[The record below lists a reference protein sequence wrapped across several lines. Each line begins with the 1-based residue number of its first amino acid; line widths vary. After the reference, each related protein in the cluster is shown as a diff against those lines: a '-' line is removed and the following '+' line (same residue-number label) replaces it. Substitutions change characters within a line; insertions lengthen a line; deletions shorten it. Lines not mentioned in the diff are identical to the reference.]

1 MTDKSTPTKKENLT
15 NSKNSLQEQTVLTT
29 PPQEQ
34 TIANQNLLNQN
45 DNFQK
50 NQNFTFK
57 IIKRRAPWNKKE
69 DDAIIELVNKYGTSN
84 WTIIANE
91 MAVLYKSKHRNG
103 KQCRE
108 RWHNHLDPIVNKE
121 NWTEE
126 EENILFSKHLEY
138 GNKWSDISKFLP
150 GRTDN
155 SIKNHFYS
163 KLRKF
168 IRKILKQ
175 INKENLLKN
184 NGIDCCKYNSDRV
197 YKLLKKYKVTY
208 KNVTKDTILDLIIST
223 EKNQKGKIFGINED
237 NKIMNNTA
245 SLVNNGIQ
253 MQTLAHMPYNNI
265 ENTNNQNISER
276 QSRNS
281 SGNKKIGNKIFF
293 NKKARSKK
301 VKDSDD
307 MNANNINNINI
318 INNNKKL
325 FQSSIVPNLNPN
337 LQNNI
342 NMNMSSNIVNINNI
356 NIIPNQA
363 NILINGYT
371 NIPYKRKTKNIQI
384 IQDEKMEFN
393 NENNMNEINQNE
405 STLNNSTIRNN
416 RNIMDIQGTNKLK
429 KIKNRIKKKDNSVDN
444 KKFIQK
450 KRRRKKRRK
459 VTISLST
466 PENKK
471 AQINRIM
478 PGRKYIYG
486 LGQKI
491 QIQGKKTNTSAKKNK
506 LNPED
511 FNPLINEVEIVREGL
526 EIHSK
531 TTILMDKSLL
541 TEKLFPDR
549 NFEYKPPNLNISIPT
564 SPRGGQFPT
573 KTLGQPFADKNIM
586 VGQPTPMEGYFGPL
600 HSPLNAMTPYMMFPP
615 SNKNVYNVDYG
626 YENSFMRKNPGV
638 SIPYT
643 PHGFMSGI
651 GGGMIQPNTP
661 NTPKREI
668 SMTNKIVIQ
677 NNNITGNEN
686 RDENTEVNNANKSK
700 KPAPLNLDFIDNE
713 NNDIGGGYPPF
724 FGAGDNMGPLGTRQ
738 SLNSPAN
745 IFKLSPTSP
754 FIPRFPDK
762 TS

>member
-1 MTDKSTPTKKENLT
+1 MTDKSTPTKKDFLI
-15 NSKNSLQEQTVLTT
+15 NSKNSFPESTVLSA
-29 PPQEQ
+29 PPPEQ
-34 TIANQNLLNQN
+34 QIAGQSLINQT
-45 DNFQK
+45 DNYQR

-69 DDAIIELVNKYGTSN
+69 DEAIIEVVNKYGTSN

-91 MAVLYKSKHRNG
+91 MALLYKSKHRNG

-126 EENILFSKHLEY
+126 EENILFNKHLEY

-184 NGIDCCKYNSDRV
+184 NGIDCYKYNSDKV

-223 EKNQKGKIFGINED
+223 EKNQKGKIFGISED
-237 NKIMNNTA
+237 TKILNNSANLIKT
-245 SLVNNGIQ
+245 G
-253 MQTLAHMPYNNI
+253 MPPMPNIPYKI
-265 ENTNNQNISER
+265 ENVNSQNINDM

-281 SGNKKIGNKIFF
+281 SSNKKLGNKIFF
-293 NKKARSKK
+293 NKKARPKK
-301 VKDSDD
+301 VKSTDE
-307 MNANNINNINI
+307 NEINTNNINI
-318 INNNKKL
+318 INNNKKI
-325 FQSSIVPNLNPN
+325 FQSSIVPNIKTN
-337 LQNNI
+337 LLDNM
-342 NMNMSSNIVNINNI
+342 NMNMSNNIVNINNI

-363 NILINGYT
+363 NILINGIP
-371 NIPYKRKTKNIQI
+371 NIQYKRKTKNVQI
-384 IQDEKMEFN
+384 IQGEKMEYN
-393 NENNMNEINQNE
+393 NENNMNEINQMEN
-405 STLNNSTIRNN
+405 SLKNNIN
-416 RNIMDIQGTNKLK
+416 RTSADFKGINKLK
-429 KIKNRIKKKDNSVDN
+429 KIKNKNKKNDVSLDN
-444 KKFIQK
+444 KKCLQK
-450 KRRRKKRRK
+450 KRKRRKKRK

-486 LGQKI
+486 LGNKI
-491 QIQGKKTNTSAKKNK
+491 QIKQKKTNTSSKKNK

-526 EIHSK
+526 EIHNK
-531 TTILMDKSLL
+531 TNILMDKSLL
-541 TEKLFPDR
+541 TEKIFPDR
-549 NFEYKPPNLNISIPT
+549 NFVYKPPINLNISIPT
-564 SPRGGQFPT
+564 SPKVTQFPSR
-573 KTLGQPFADKNIM
+573 TLGQPYIDKNIM
-586 VGQPTPMEGYFGPL
+586 VGQPTPMDRFLEPMRSPMGAMGP
-600 HSPLNAMTPYMMFPP
+600 Y
-615 SNKNVYNVDYG
+615 VYNVDMG
-626 YENSFMRKNPGV
+626 YENNFMRKNIN
-638 SIPYT
+638 IPYT
-643 PHGFMSGI
+643 PNGFMSGMGSGI
-651 GGGMIQPNTP
+651 ILPNTP

-686 RDENTEVNNANKSK
+686 GEENIDMNNINKTK
-700 KPAPLNLDFIDNE
+700 KPAPLNMDFIENE

-724 FGAGDNMGPLGTRQ
+724 FGVGDNLGPLGTKQ
-738 SLNSPAN
+738 SVNSPAN
-745 IFKLSPTSP
+745 IFRLSPTSP
-754 FIPRFPDK
+754 FIPRFGDK
-762 TS
+762 RP

>member
-1 MTDKSTPTKKENLT
+1 MTDKSTPTKKDFLI
-15 NSKNSLQEQTVLTT
+15 NSKNSFPESTVLSA
-29 PPQEQ
+29 PPPEQ
-34 TIANQNLLNQN
+34 QIAGQSLINQT
-45 DNFQK
+45 DNYQR

-69 DDAIIELVNKYGTSN
+69 DEAIIELVNKYGTSN

-91 MAVLYKSKHRNG
+91 MALLYKSKHRNG

-126 EENILFSKHLEY
+126 EENILFNKHLEY

-184 NGIDCCKYNSDRV
+184 NGIDCYKYNSDKV

-223 EKNQKGKIFGINED
+223 EKNQKGKIFGISED
-237 NKIMNNTA
+237 TKILNNSANLIKT
-245 SLVNNGIQ
+245 G
-253 MQTLAHMPYNNI
+253 MPPMPNIPYKI
-265 ENTNNQNISER
+265 ENVNSQNISDM

-281 SGNKKIGNKIFF
+281 SSNKKLGNKIFF
-293 NKKARSKK
+293 NKKARPKK
-301 VKDSDD
+301 VKSTDE
-307 MNANNINNINI
+307 NEINTNNINI
-318 INNNKKL
+318 INNNKKI
-325 FQSSIVPNLNPN
+325 FQSSIVPNIKTN
-337 LQNNI
+337 LLDNM
-342 NMNMSSNIVNINNI
+342 NMNMSNNIVNINNI

-363 NILINGYT
+363 NILINGIP
-371 NIPYKRKTKNIQI
+371 NIQYKRKTKNVQI
-384 IQDEKMEFN
+384 IQGEKMEYN
-393 NENNMNEINQNE
+393 NENNMNEINQMEN
-405 STLNNSTIRNN
+405 SLKNNIN
-416 RNIMDIQGTNKLK
+416 RASADFKGINKLK
-429 KIKNRIKKKDNSVDN
+429 KIKNKNKKNDVSLDN
-444 KKFIQK
+444 KKCLQK
-450 KRRRKKRRK
+450 KRKRRKKRK

-486 LGQKI
+486 LGNKI
-491 QIQGKKTNTSAKKNK
+491 QIKQKKTNTSSKKNK

-526 EIHSK
+526 EIHNK
-531 TTILMDKSLL
+531 TNILMDKSLL
-541 TEKLFPDR
+541 TEKIFPDR
-549 NFEYKPPNLNISIPT
+549 NFVYKPPINLNISIPT
-564 SPRGGQFPT
+564 SPKVTQFPSR
-573 KTLGQPFADKNIM
+573 TLGQPYIDKNIM
-586 VGQPTPMEGYFGPL
+586 VGQPTPMDRFLEPMRSPMGAMGP
-600 HSPLNAMTPYMMFPP
+600 Y
-615 SNKNVYNVDYG
+615 VYNVDMG
-626 YENSFMRKNPGV
+626 YENNFMRKNIN
-638 SIPYT
+638 IPYT
-643 PHGFMSGI
+643 PNGFMSGMGSGI
-651 GGGMIQPNTP
+651 ILPNTP

-686 RDENTEVNNANKSK
+686 GEENIDMNNINKTK
-700 KPAPLNLDFIDNE
+700 KPAPLNMDFIENE

-724 FGAGDNMGPLGTRQ
+724 FGVGDNIGPLGTKQ
-738 SLNSPAN
+738 SVNSPAN
-745 IFKLSPTSP
+745 IFRLSPTSP
-754 FIPRFPDK
+754 FIPRFGDK
-762 TS
+762 RP

>member
-1 MTDKSTPTKKENLT
+1 MI
-15 NSKNSLQEQTVLTT
+15 TT

-34 TIANQNLLNQN
+34 IQPGQNLLNQGEN
-45 DNFQK
+45 YQK

-91 MAVLYKSKHRNG
+91 MALLYKSKHRNG

-184 NGIDCCKYNSDRV
+184 NGIDYSKYNSDKV

-237 NKIMNNTA
+237 NKLINNSANLINNGMQNIQNITFNSIENNNT
-245 SLVNNGIQ
+245 
-253 MQTLAHMPYNNI
+253 
-265 ENTNNQNISER
+265 QNLSER

-281 SGNKKIGNKIFF
+281 SSNKKVGNKIFY
-293 NKKARSKK
+293 NKKPRAKK
-301 VKDSDD
+301 IKNSED
-307 MNANNINNINI
+307 ITTNNINI
-318 INNNKKL
+318 INHNNKKI
-325 FQSSIVPNLNPN
+325 FQSSIVPNIKTN
-337 LQNNI
+337 LLDNI
-342 NMNMSSNIVNINNI
+342 NMNMSNNIVNINNI
-356 NIIPNQA
+356 NIMPNQA
-363 NILINGYT
+363 NILINGIA
-371 NIPYKRKTKNIQI
+371 NIPYKRKTKNVQI
-384 IQDEKMEFN
+384 IQSDKMQYN
-393 NENNMNEINQNE
+393 NENNMNEINQIETGIKNSLNKSNE
-405 STLNNSTIRNN
+405 MKGNNKI
-416 RNIMDIQGTNKLK
+416 K
-429 KIKNRIKKKDNSVDN
+429 KIVKKQLKKKDISLDN
-444 KKFIQK
+444 KKLINK

-471 AQINRIM
+471 DQINRIM
-478 PGRKYIYG
+478 PGRKYLYG
-486 LGQKI
+486 LGHRI
-491 QIQGKKTNTSAKKNK
+491 QIQGKKNNTSTKKNK
-506 LNPED
+506 LNKED

-531 TTILMDKSLL
+531 TNILIDKSLL
-541 TEKLFPDR
+541 TEKLFT
-549 NFEYKPPNLNISIPT
+549 NFEFKPNLNISIPT
-564 SPRGGQFPT
+564 SPRGIQFS
-573 KTLGQPFADKNIM
+573 KAIEQQPFADKNITI
-586 VGQPTPMEGYFGPL
+586 GQPTPMDRFFEPI
-600 HSPLNAMTPYMMFPP
+600 HSPIGAMGPPYMMFPP
-615 SNKNVYNVDYG
+615 STSNVYKVDFG
-626 YENSFMRKNPGV
+626 YENNFMRKNNNM

-643 PHGFMSGI
+643 PHGYMSGI
-651 GGGMIQPNTP
+651 GSNIIGPNTP

-677 NNNITGNEN
+677 NNNNITGNEN
-686 RDENTEVNNANKSK
+686 GEENNNNNNNINKSK
-700 KPAPLNLDFIDNE
+700 KPAPLNLELLEND
-713 NNDIGGGYPPF
+713 NNDIGGAYPPF
-724 FGAGDNMGPLGTRQ
+724 FGTGDNLGPLGTKQ
-738 SLNSPAN
+738 SVNSPAN

-762 TS
+762 AA

>member
-1 MTDKSTPTKKENLT
+1 MTDKSTPNKKDFLA
-15 NSKNSLQEQTVLTT
+15 NSKSSIPEPTMLTM
-29 PPQEQ
+29 PPQDQPQAGQ
-34 TIANQNLLNQN
+34 TLMNSGESY
-45 DNFQK
+45 QK

-91 MAVLYKSKHRNG
+91 MALLYKSKHRNG

-108 RWHNHLDPIVNKE
+108 RWHNHLDPVVNKE

-126 EENILFSKHLEY
+126 EENILFNKHLEY

-184 NGIDCCKYNSDRV
+184 NGVDCYKYNSDKV

-223 EKNQKGKIFGINED
+223 EKNQKGKIFGIND
-237 NKIMNNTA
+237 DSKILNNSA
-245 SLVNNGIQ
+245 NLINNGIQ
-253 MQTLAHMPYNNI
+253 NIQNIPYNSI
-265 ENTNNQNISER
+265 ENNNTQNLSER

-281 SGNKKIGNKIFF
+281 SSAKKVSNKIFY
-293 NKKARSKK
+293 NKRPRTKK
-301 VKDSDD
+301 VKNSEE
-307 MNANNINNINI
+307 ISTNNINI
-318 INNNKKL
+318 INHNKKL
-325 FQSSIVPNLNPN
+325 FQSSIVPNIKTN
-337 LQNNI
+337 LLDNL
-342 NMNMSSNIVNINNI
+342 NMNMSNNIVNINNI

-363 NILINGYT
+363 NILINGIA
-371 NIPYKRKTKNIQI
+371 NIPYKRKTKNVQI
-384 IQDEKMEFN
+384 IQGEKMQFN
-393 NENNMNEINQNE
+393 NENNMNEINQIENGIKNNINKNSNE
-405 STLNNSTIRNN
+405 IQRNN
-416 RNIMDIQGTNKLK
+416 KIRKIGKNK
-429 KIKNRIKKKDNSVDN
+429 IKKKDNSFDN
-444 KKFIQK
+444 KKLINK
-450 KRRRKKRRK
+450 KRRRKKKRK

-471 AQINRIM
+471 DQINRIM

-486 LGQKI
+486 LGHKI
-491 QIQGKKTNTSAKKNK
+491 QIQGKKTNTSTKKNK

-531 TTILMDKSLL
+531 TNILIDKSLL
-541 TEKLFPDR
+541 TEKIFPDR
-549 NFEYKPPNLNISIPT
+549 RFQFKPPNLNISIPT
-564 SPRGGQFPT
+564 SPKGIQFPS
-573 KTLGQPFADKNIM
+573 KTMGQPFADKNIT
-586 VGQPTPMEGYFGPL
+586 VGQPTPMDRFFEPL
-600 HSPLNAMTPYMMFPP
+600 HSPIGAMAPPYMMFPP
-615 SNKNVYNVDYG
+615 STHNNVYKVDFG
-626 YENSFMRKNPGV
+626 YENNFMRKNNNIP
-638 SIPYT
+638 IPYT
-643 PHGFMSGI
+643 PHGYINPMGGPII
-651 GGGMIQPNTP
+651 GPNTP

-686 RDENTEVNNANKSK
+686 VDENNNLSNINKSK
-700 KPAPLNLDFIDNE
+700 KPAPLNLEFIDND

-724 FGAGDNMGPLGTRQ
+724 FGVGDNLGPLGTKQ

-762 TS
+762 NS

>member
-1 MTDKSTPTKKENLT
+1 MTDKSTPTKKDNLA
-15 NSKNSLQEQTVLTT
+15 NSKNSFPEPTMLTT
-29 PPQEQ
+29 PPQDQPQAGQ
-34 TIANQNLLNQN
+34 TLMNTGENY
-45 DNFQK
+45 QK

-69 DDAIIELVNKYGTSN
+69 DEAIIELVNKYGTSN

-91 MAVLYKSKHRNG
+91 MALLYKSKHRNG

-126 EENILFSKHLEY
+126 EENILFNKHLEY

-184 NGIDCCKYNSDRV
+184 NGVDCYKYNSDKV

-223 EKNQKGKIFGINED
+223 EKNQKGKIFGISEE
-237 NKIMNNTA
+237 NKILNNSANLINT
-245 SLVNNGIQ
+245 GIQ
-253 MQTLAHMPYNNI
+253 NLSNMTFNNMESNNI
-265 ENTNNQNISER
+265 QNLSER

-281 SGNKKIGNKIFF
+281 SSAKKVNKIFY
-293 NKKARSKK
+293 NKKPRSKK
-301 VKDSDD
+301 VKNSEEI
-307 MNANNINNINI
+307 NTNNINI
-318 INNNKKL
+318 INHNKKI
-325 FQSSIVPNLNPN
+325 FQSSIVPNIKTN
-337 LQNNI
+337 LLDNL
-342 NMNMSSNIVNINNI
+342 NMNMSNNIVNINNI

-363 NILINGYT
+363 NILINGIA
-371 NIPYKRKTKNIQI
+371 NIPYKRKTKNVQI
-384 IQDEKMEFN
+384 IQDDKLQFN
-393 NENNMNEINQNE
+393 NENNMNEMNQLETGVKNSINK
-405 STLNNSTIRNN
+405 NNKETQGNN
-416 RNIMDIQGTNKLK
+416 KSK
-429 KIKNRIKKKDNSVDN
+429 KIGKNKIKKKDASLDN
-444 KKFIQK
+444 KKLLNK

-466 PENKK
+466 PEN
-471 AQINRIM
+471 
-478 PGRKYIYG
+478 YG
-486 LGQKI
+486 LGHKI
-491 QIQGKKTNTSAKKNK
+491 QIQGKKTNTSSKKNK

-511 FNPLINEVEIVREGL
+511 FNPLINEVEIVRDGL
-526 EIHSK
+526 EVHSK
-531 TTILMDKSLL
+531 TNILIDKSLL
-541 TEKLFPDR
+541 TEKIFPDR
-549 NFEYKPPNLNISIPT
+549 NFQFKPPNLNISIPT
-564 SPRGGQFPT
+564 SPRGIQFPT
-573 KTLGQPFADKNIM
+573 RALGQPFADKNITVGQPTPFADKNIT
-586 VGQPTPMEGYFGPL
+586 VGQPTPMDRFFEPL
-600 HSPLNAMTPYMMFPP
+600 HSPIGAMATPYMMFPP
-615 SNKNVYNVDYG
+615 TNKNIYKVDFG
-626 YENSFMRKNPGV
+626 YENNFMRKNNNIA
-638 SIPYT
+638 IPYT
-643 PHGFMSGI
+643 PHGYMSGI
-651 GGGMIQPNTP
+651 GGPMIGPNTP

-686 RDENTEVNNANKSK
+686 GDENNNMNNVNKSK
-700 KPAPLNLDFIDNE
+700 KPAPLNLELLDND
-713 NNDIGGGYPPF
+713 NNDIGAGGFNPF
-724 FGAGDNMGPLGTRQ
+724 FGGGDNLGPLGTRQ

-762 TS
+762 NP

>member
-1 MTDKSTPTKKENLT
+1 MTDKSTPTKKDILT
-15 NSKNSLQEQTVLTT
+15 NSKNSLPEGTMITT

-34 TIANQNLLNQN
+34 IQPGQNLLNQGEN
-45 DNFQK
+45 YQK

-91 MAVLYKSKHRNG
+91 MALLYKSKHRNG

-184 NGIDCCKYNSDRV
+184 NGIDYSKYNSDKV

-237 NKIMNNTA
+237 NKLINNSANLINNGMQNIQNITFNSIENNNT
-245 SLVNNGIQ
+245 
-253 MQTLAHMPYNNI
+253 
-265 ENTNNQNISER
+265 QNLSER

-281 SGNKKIGNKIFF
+281 SSNKKVGNKIFY
-293 NKKARSKK
+293 NKKPRAKK
-301 VKDSDD
+301 IKNSED
-307 MNANNINNINI
+307 ITTNNINI
-318 INNNKKL
+318 INHNNKKI
-325 FQSSIVPNLNPN
+325 FQSSIVPNIKTN
-337 LQNNI
+337 LLDNI
-342 NMNMSSNIVNINNI
+342 NMNMSNNIVNINNI
-356 NIIPNQA
+356 NIMPNQA
-363 NILINGYT
+363 NILINGIA
-371 NIPYKRKTKNIQI
+371 NIPYKRKTKNVQI
-384 IQDEKMEFN
+384 IQSDKMQYN
-393 NENNMNEINQNE
+393 NENNMNEINQIEAGIKNSLNKSNE
-405 STLNNSTIRNN
+405 MKGNNKI
-416 RNIMDIQGTNKLK
+416 K
-429 KIKNRIKKKDNSVDN
+429 KIVKKQLKKKDISLDN
-444 KKFIQK
+444 KKLINK

-471 AQINRIM
+471 DQINRIM
-478 PGRKYIYG
+478 PGRKYLYG
-486 LGQKI
+486 LGHRI
-491 QIQGKKTNTSAKKNK
+491 QIQGKKNNTSTKKNK
-506 LNPED
+506 LNKED

-531 TTILMDKSLL
+531 TNILIDKSLL
-541 TEKLFPDR
+541 TEKLFT
-549 NFEYKPPNLNISIPT
+549 NFEFKPNLNISIPT
-564 SPRGGQFPT
+564 SPRGIQFS
-573 KTLGQPFADKNIM
+573 KAIEQQPFADKNITI
-586 VGQPTPMEGYFGPL
+586 GQPTPMDRFFEPI
-600 HSPLNAMTPYMMFPP
+600 HSPIGAMGPPYMMFPP
-615 SNKNVYNVDYG
+615 STSNVYKVDFG
-626 YENSFMRKNPGV
+626 CENNFMRKNNNM

-643 PHGFMSGI
+643 PHGYMSGI
-651 GGGMIQPNTP
+651 GSNIIGPNTP

-677 NNNITGNEN
+677 NNNNITGNEN
-686 RDENTEVNNANKSK
+686 GEENNNNNNINKSK
-700 KPAPLNLDFIDNE
+700 KPAPLNLELLEND
-713 NNDIGGGYPPF
+713 NNDIGGAYPPF
-724 FGAGDNMGPLGTRQ
+724 FGTGDNLGPLGTKQ
-738 SLNSPAN
+738 SVNSPAN

-762 TS
+762 AA

>member
-1 MTDKSTPTKKENLT
+1 MTDKSTPTKKDFLI
-15 NSKNSLQEQTVLTT
+15 NSKNSFPESTVLSA
-29 PPQEQ
+29 PPPEQ
-34 TIANQNLLNQN
+34 QIAGQSLINQT
-45 DNFQK
+45 DNYQR

-69 DDAIIELVNKYGTSN
+69 DEAIIELVNKYGTSN

-91 MAVLYKSKHRNG
+91 MALLYKSKHRNG

-126 EENILFSKHLEY
+126 EENILFNKHLEY

-184 NGIDCCKYNSDRV
+184 NGIDCYKYNSDKV

-223 EKNQKGKIFGINED
+223 EKNQKGKIFGISED
-237 NKIMNNTA
+237 TKILNNSANLIKT
-245 SLVNNGIQ
+245 G
-253 MQTLAHMPYNNI
+253 MPPMPNIPYKI
-265 ENTNNQNISER
+265 ENVNSQNISDM

-281 SGNKKIGNKIFF
+281 SSNKKLGNKIFF
-293 NKKARSKK
+293 NKKARPKK
-301 VKDSDD
+301 VKSTDE
-307 MNANNINNINI
+307 NEINTNNINI
-318 INNNKKL
+318 INNNKKI
-325 FQSSIVPNLNPN
+325 FQSSIVPNIKTN
-337 LQNNI
+337 LLDNM
-342 NMNMSSNIVNINNI
+342 NMNMSNNIVNINNI

-363 NILINGYT
+363 NILINGIP
-371 NIPYKRKTKNIQI
+371 NIQYKRKTKNVQI
-384 IQDEKMEFN
+384 IQGEKMEYN
-393 NENNMNEINQNE
+393 NENNMNEINQMEN
-405 STLNNSTIRNN
+405 SLKNNIN
-416 RNIMDIQGTNKLK
+416 RTSADFKGINKLK
-429 KIKNRIKKKDNSVDN
+429 TIKNKNKKNDVSLDN
-444 KKFIQK
+444 KKCLQK
-450 KRRRKKRRK
+450 KRKRRKKRK

-486 LGQKI
+486 LGNKI
-491 QIQGKKTNTSAKKNK
+491 QIKQKKTNTSSKKNK

-526 EIHSK
+526 EIHNK
-531 TTILMDKSLL
+531 TNILMDKSLL
-541 TEKLFPDR
+541 TEKIFPDR
-549 NFEYKPPNLNISIPT
+549 NFVYKPPINLNISIPT
-564 SPRGGQFPT
+564 SPKVTQFPSR
-573 KTLGQPFADKNIM
+573 TLGQPYIDKNIM
-586 VGQPTPMEGYFGPL
+586 VGQPTPMDRFLEPMRSPMGAMGP
-600 HSPLNAMTPYMMFPP
+600 Y
-615 SNKNVYNVDYG
+615 VYNVDMG
-626 YENSFMRKNPGV
+626 YENNFMRKNIN
-638 SIPYT
+638 IPYT
-643 PHGFMSGI
+643 PNGFMSGMGSGI
-651 GGGMIQPNTP
+651 ILPNTP

-686 RDENTEVNNANKSK
+686 GEENIDMNNINKTK
-700 KPAPLNLDFIDNE
+700 KPAPLNMDFIENE

-724 FGAGDNMGPLGTRQ
+724 FGVGDNLGPLGTKQ
-738 SLNSPAN
+738 SVNSPAN
-745 IFKLSPTSP
+745 IFRLSPTSP
-754 FIPRFPDK
+754 FIPRFGDK
-762 TS
+762 RP

>member
-1 MTDKSTPTKKENLT
+1 MI
-15 NSKNSLQEQTVLTT
+15 TT

-34 TIANQNLLNQN
+34 IQPGQNLLNQGEN
-45 DNFQK
+45 YQK

-91 MAVLYKSKHRNG
+91 MALLYKSKHRNG

-184 NGIDCCKYNSDRV
+184 NGIDYSKYNSDKV

-237 NKIMNNTA
+237 NKLINNSANLINNGMQNIQNITFNSIENNNT
-245 SLVNNGIQ
+245 
-253 MQTLAHMPYNNI
+253 
-265 ENTNNQNISER
+265 QNLSER

-281 SGNKKIGNKIFF
+281 SSNKKVGNKIFY
-293 NKKARSKK
+293 NKKPRAKK
-301 VKDSDD
+301 IKNSED
-307 MNANNINNINI
+307 ITTNNINI
-318 INNNKKL
+318 INHNNKKI
-325 FQSSIVPNLNPN
+325 FQSSIVPNIKTN
-337 LQNNI
+337 LLDNI
-342 NMNMSSNIVNINNI
+342 NMNMSNNIVNINNI
-356 NIIPNQA
+356 NIMPNQA
-363 NILINGYT
+363 NILINGIA
-371 NIPYKRKTKNIQI
+371 NIPYKRKTKNVQI
-384 IQDEKMEFN
+384 IQSDKMQFN
-393 NENNMNEINQNE
+393 NENNMNEINQIETGIKNSLNKSNE
-405 STLNNSTIRNN
+405 MKGNNKI
-416 RNIMDIQGTNKLK
+416 K
-429 KIKNRIKKKDNSVDN
+429 KIVKKQLKKKDISLDN
-444 KKFIQK
+444 KKLINK

-471 AQINRIM
+471 DQINRIM
-478 PGRKYIYG
+478 PGRKYLYG
-486 LGQKI
+486 LGHRIQHRI
-491 QIQGKKTNTSAKKNK
+491 QIQGKKNNTSTKKNK
-506 LNPED
+506 LNKED

-531 TTILMDKSLL
+531 TNILIDKSLL
-541 TEKLFPDR
+541 TEKLFT
-549 NFEYKPPNLNISIPT
+549 NFEFKPNLNISIPT
-564 SPRGGQFPT
+564 SPRGIQFS
-573 KTLGQPFADKNIM
+573 KAIEQQPFADKNITI
-586 VGQPTPMEGYFGPL
+586 GQPTPMDRFFEPI
-600 HSPLNAMTPYMMFPP
+600 HSPIGAMGPPYMMFPP
-615 SNKNVYNVDYG
+615 STSNVYKVDFG
-626 YENSFMRKNPGV
+626 YENNFMRKNNNM

-643 PHGFMSGI
+643 PHGYMSGI
-651 GGGMIQPNTP
+651 GSNIIGPNTP

-677 NNNITGNEN
+677 NNNNITGNEN
-686 RDENTEVNNANKSK
+686 GEENNNNNNNINKSK
-700 KPAPLNLDFIDNE
+700 KPAPLNLELLEND
-713 NNDIGGGYPPF
+713 NNDIGGAYPPF
-724 FGAGDNMGPLGTRQ
+724 FGTGDNLGPLGTKQ
-738 SLNSPAN
+738 SVNSPAN

-762 TS
+762 AA